1 MHTACRV
8 DRTGSGRVVIWI
20 VLPTRFAIMNM
31 SMPSCV
37 AQCQRKILPKRSVI
51 VSYLPA
57 AASVGRTA
65 DMVFFLLLFEQ
76 MRLALQ
82 S

>member
-1 MHTACRV
+1 
-8 DRTGSGRVVIWI
+8 
-20 VLPTRFAIMNM
+20 MNM